1 MTAEE
6 DAVESLRAR
15 KDAAFLE
22 RNKVVVA
29 LAKLFP
35 SGRNERGLKPMERQL
50 EFFDTGYAAGQ
61 GLTVLTFEEAWK
73 RMEAKGYRYGH
84 DALEGVRFGWELAHG
99 MHMEPK
105 VEKPD
110 PLLQG
115 PGAGAYAMAG
125 GNGYGRGL

>member
-1 MTAEE
+1 MTL
-6 DAVESLRAR
+6 DSFKQHSVE
-15 KDAAFLE
+15 
-22 RNKVVVA
+22 
-29 LAKLFP
+29 
-35 SGRNERGLKPMERQL
+35 
-50 EFFDTGYAAGQ
+50 YAAVKDFYGDRRAERSRVP
-61 GLTVLTFEEAWK
+61 L
-73 RMEAKGYRYGH
+73 MSCRYGH